1 MRNLL
6 NNPRFPD
13 GIQVLKESG
22 KASDLVQRVRVHI
35 LGATLASWPET
46 PSLVGESRN

>member
-22 KASDLVQRVRVHI
+22 KASDLVQRIRVQIPARPWHPGRKPRVR
-35 LGATLASWPET
+35 WEW
-46 PSLVGESRN
+46 RN